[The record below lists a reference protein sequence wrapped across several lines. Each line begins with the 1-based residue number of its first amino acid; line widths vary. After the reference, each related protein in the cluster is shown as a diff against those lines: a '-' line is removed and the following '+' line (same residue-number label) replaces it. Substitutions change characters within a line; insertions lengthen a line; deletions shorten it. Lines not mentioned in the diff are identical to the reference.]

1 MKMKNKVVLVK
12 VYILLCWCWI
22 IALLYVMCRVEWG
35 INPEWENLAHIM
47 LVVFLCLAV
56 LMVYFVSKVDLY
68 PRPLNVKPSIKML
81 NVSCFEDFKN
91 QLFQDAKQ
99 EGFCD
104 MKIVE
109 SDNNMET
116 MLAFKCEKRVLT
128 ILQTI
133 WMDEFDED
141 ILRKMTDL
149 FWEETE
155 KKIGRR
161 RIQKYVVQL
170 IQCICVGRMDDQA
183 NEFVH
188 RNLPQNIGQYQSL
201 NVISFDERLVYI
213 CQTDYKYFDK
223 AFRRVENLFLK
234 ITKDILI

>member
-1 MKMKNKVVLVK
+1 MRKRGPV
-12 VYILLCWCWI
+12 
-22 IALLYVMCRVEWG
+22 
-35 INPEWENLAHIM
+35 
-47 LVVFLCLAV
+47 
-56 LMVYFVSKVDLY
+56 
-68 PRPLNVKPSIKML
+68 IKML

-116 MLAFKCEKRVLT
+116 ALAFKCEKRVLT

-141 ILRKMTDL
+141 ILGKMTDL

-170 IQCICVGRMDDQA
+170 IQCICVGRMNDKA

-188 RNLPQNIGQYQSL
+188 RNLPQNIRQYQSL
-201 NVISFDERLVYI
+201 NVISFDERMVYI